1 MQQRRVSRDTLCEVT
16 ETATNGRTRE
26 SVWDYPRPPRL
37 EPVGRRVRVELG
49 GEVIAESSR
58 ALRVLE
64 TSSPPTIYVPRED
77 VRIDCLREAKGT
89 TVCEWKGTASYFDA
103 IVGDHVRP
111 RAAWTYPDPKPAFEA
126 IRDHLAFYAGR
137 VDACWLD
144 DEPVTPQGGRFY
156 GGWITAE
163 IEGPFKGEPGTEGW

>member
-1 MQQRRVSRDTLCEVT
+1 M
-16 ETATNGRTRE
+16 A
-26 SVWDYPRPPRL
+26 
-37 EPVGRRVRVELG
+37 
-49 GEVIAESSR
+49 
-58 ALRVLE
+58 
-64 TSSPPTIYVPRED
+64 IYVPRED

-144 DEPVTPQGGRFY
+144 DERVTPPPGLFRRNAGRFGPTVGTY
-156 GGWITAE
+156 GLGPTARVLQQTA
-163 IEGPFKGEPGTEGW
+163 FRGTRRSTARCVLLRARRVPLGTHRLPVGTQSAR